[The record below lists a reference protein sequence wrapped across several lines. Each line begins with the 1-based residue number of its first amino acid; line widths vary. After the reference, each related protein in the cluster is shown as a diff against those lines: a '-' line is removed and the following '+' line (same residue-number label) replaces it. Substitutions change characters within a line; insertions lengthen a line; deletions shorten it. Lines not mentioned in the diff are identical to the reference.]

1 MRLLGRSLEA
11 GEVTTGATLGLESD
25 RFARLSDD
33 GKQAVLVRAGGIEMS
48 STNSE
53 VLTDLIVL
61 TLGPQSRACPSVAPE
76 YTPVVRAL
84 HQYQRQ
90 PDRKAFGVV
99 PDGVQASSAPCC
111 GGPLH
116 SDDMTILRAR
126 RQVICKECKRPI
138 FYGLDPA
145 VLEERGLTNRFKV

>member
-1 MRLLGRSLEA
+1 VLED
-11 GEVTTGATLGLESD
+11 ATLGLESD
-25 RFARLSDD
+25 RFERLSDE
-33 GKQAVLVRAGGIEMS
+33 GKQMVLARAGAVETS
-48 STNSE
+48 STNAD

-61 TLGPQSRACPSVAPE
+61 TLDPQSRTCPSVAPE

-84 HQYQRQ
+84 HQYQRR
-90 PDRKAFGVV
+90 PGSKAFGVV
-99 PDGVQASSAPCC
+99 RDGVQANAAPCC

-116 SDDMTILRAR
+116 SDDMTILRTR
-126 RQVICKECKRPI
+126 RQLVCKECKRPI